1 MKRCR
6 ICHRQLRDAESVRI
20 GIGPVCRSRLHR
32 RKKASSPK
40 KIQESE
46 NMTLWELL
54 GGGEEENT
62 EETNLPPAEYEKKP
76 TGEPASP

>member
-6 ICHRQLRDAESVRI
+6 ICHRQLRDAESIRI

-32 RKKASSPK
+32 RKKSSSR

-54 GGGEEENT
+54 EGGENGRYVFT
-62 EETNLPPAEYEKKP
+62 LRNMKRSPPANR
-76 TGEPASP
+76 

>member
-6 ICHRQLRDAESVRI
+6 ICHRQLRDAESIRI

-32 RKKASSPK
+32 RKKSSSR

-54 GGGEEENT
+54 EGGEEEKT
-62 EETNLPPAEYEKKP
+62 GDIYFPAEYEKKP
-76 TGEPASP
+76 TGEPVSP

>member
-6 ICHRQLRDAESVRI
+6 ICHRQLRDAESIRI
-20 GIGPVCRSRLHR
+20 GVGPVCRSRLHR
-32 RKKASSPK
+32 RKKSSSR

-54 GGGEEENT
+54 GGGEEEKT
-62 EETNLPPAEYEKKP
+62 EDIYIYPAEYEKKP

>member
-6 ICHRQLRDAESVRI
+6 ICRRQLRDAESIRI
-20 GIGPVCRSRLHR
+20 GVGPVCRSRLHR
-32 RKKASSPK
+32 RKKSSSR

-54 GGGEEENT
+54 GGGEEEKT
-62 EETNLPPAEYEKKP
+62 EETHLSC
-76 TGEPASP
+76 GI

>member
-6 ICHRQLRDAESVRI
+6 ICRRQLRDAESIRI

-32 RKKASSPK
+32 RKKSSRP

-54 GGGEEENT
+54 EDGEEENT
-62 EETNLPPAEYEKKP
+62 KETHLPC
-76 TGEPASP
+76 GI

>member
-6 ICHRQLRDAESVRI
+6 ICHRQLRDAESIRI

-32 RKKASSPK
+32 RKKSSSR

-54 GGGEEENT
+54 GVGEEEKT
-62 EETNLPPAEYEKKP
+62 EDIYLPC
-76 TGEPASP
+76 GI

>member
-6 ICHRQLRDAESVRI
+6 ICHRQLRDAESIRI

-32 RKKASSPK
+32 RKKNSNP

-54 GGGEEENT
+54 EGGEEEKT
-62 EETNLPPAEYEKKP
+62 EDMYLPC
-76 TGEPASP
+76 GI

>member
-6 ICHRQLRDAESVRI
+6 ICHRQLRDAESIRI

-32 RKKASSPK
+32 RKKSSSR

-54 GGGEEENT
+54 EGGEEEKT
-62 EETNLPPAEYEKKP
+62 EDMYLPC
-76 TGEPASP
+76 GI

>member
-62 EETNLPPAEYEKKP
+62 KEMHLPC
-76 TGEPASP
+76 GI